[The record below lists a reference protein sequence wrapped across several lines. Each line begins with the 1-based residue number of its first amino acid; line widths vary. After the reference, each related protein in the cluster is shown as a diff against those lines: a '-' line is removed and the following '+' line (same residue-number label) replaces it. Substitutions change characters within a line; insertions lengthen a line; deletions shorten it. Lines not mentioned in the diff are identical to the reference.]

1 MVLGAR
7 DALSKGMVL
16 VYRSMDLT
24 NWEYFNRITTEQTFG
39 YMWECPDLFCLDGRL
54 CLVCCPQGVK
64 PMGTEYQNV
73 HQCTVFC
80 LDYDFRENTIRLN
93 SQFPGMVDRGFDFY
107 APQTFLDEQ
116 GRRILIG
123 WMGIPDAE
131 YTNPTVKAGW
141 QHALTMPRLLHMRK
155 DVFYSSLWRK

>member
-1 MVLGAR
+1 
-7 DALSKGMVL
+7 
-16 VYRSMDLT
+16 MDLT

-93 SQFPGMVDRGFDFY
+93 SQFPVMVDRGFDFY

-116 GRRILIG
+116 GRHILIG
-123 WMGIPDAE
+123 LSLIHIFLQYDPNE
-131 YTNPTVKAGW
+131 Y
-141 QHALTMPRLLHMRK
+141 ALQLP
-155 DVFYSSLWRK
+155 